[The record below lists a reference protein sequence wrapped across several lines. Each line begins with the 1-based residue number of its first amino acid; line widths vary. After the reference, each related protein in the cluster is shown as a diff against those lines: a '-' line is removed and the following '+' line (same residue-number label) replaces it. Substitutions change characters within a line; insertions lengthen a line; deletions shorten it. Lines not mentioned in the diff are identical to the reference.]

1 MPAEGENLALGYGLK
16 APQAACNPDG
26 VKRSKPSKTKVKSR
40 KKRTAGTLEN
50 GERILNRSP
59 DVLDS
64 KMPDARKLRKL
75 CSRYQS
81 ALRNFLKK
89 LCKVWRRERVSL
101 IYREGAEGETMPS
114 ALKT

>member
-1 MPAEGENLALGYGLK
+1 MPAEGENLALGHGLK

-26 VKRSKPSKTKVKSR
+26 VKRSKPSKTEVKSR

-89 LCKVWRRERVSL
+89 FLLPLTPTNRIHLFFLHSRTHINWVS
-101 IYREGAEGETMPS
+101 YH
-114 ALKT
+114 